1 MHTDWTIFKKFPPF
15 ATLSTPALQAL
26 AGVATHQA
34 FADGQILQFESESGQ
49 AVFFL
54 LKGSVRVYRSNYA
67 GREQNLAHLQP
78 GEIFNLPVAF
88 LKSPQT
94 KANAVTLEP
103 VELLSIPFAEFRRL
117 ATQNP
122 EIAMTVITTLSKKLA
137 DLTETVYDLSLRSV
151 RSRLAHFLLQHT
163 QTPTRPWTQSDIAV
177 QIGTVR
183 EVVGRT
189 LKSFVAEGFI
199 QLDRQQIVIVDP
211 QGLERASEE

>member
-1 MHTDWTIFKKFPPF
+1 MPTDWTVFKKFPPF
-15 ATLSTPALQAL
+15 AALSTPALQAL
-26 AGVATHQA
+26 AGVATRQS
-34 FADGQILQFESESGQ
+34 FAEGQILQFESENGL

-54 LKGSVRVYRSNYA
+54 LQGNVRVYRGNYA
-67 GREQNLAHLQP
+67 GREQNLAHLQS

-88 LKSPQT
+88 LKNPET
-94 KANAVTLEP
+94 KANAIALGP
-103 VELLSIPFAEFRRL
+103 VELLSIPFTDFRKL
-117 ATQNP
+117 AAQNP

-163 QTPTRPWTQSDIAV
+163 HDPARPWTQSDIAV

-189 LKSFVAEGFI
+189 LKSFVVEGLI

-211 QGLERASEE
+211 AGLERASEE